1 MSLIHVSTECKTRER
16 ALFISYTAYNHYKYT
31 NILVVVAYN
40 VLNALNLLLILDLRG
55 SFYLFFFI
63 RSITTVLSSFFPLLP
78 SFLFFVPFA
87 VLFSWHFKSIN
98 RLLKYFFVVAF
109 EYFGFSS
116 FSLLL
121 RNVCMFGF
129 HDMRG

>member
-1 MSLIHVSTECKTRER
+1 MSLIHVSTECETTER

-87 VLFSWHFKSIN
+87 VLFSWHFKPIN